1 MSKFDSARVGV
12 FDEESWEMIID
23 ALLYF
28 VQEQTAEM
36 EKRNLGDK
44 EWQWLSDYETLVNDI
59 QLYVVSQASKT
70 KS

>member
-28 VQEQTAEM
+28 VQEQTTEM
-36 EKRNLGDK
+36 KKHNLGDK

-59 QLYVVSQASKT
+59 QLYVVAQANKT

>member
-28 VQEQTAEM
+28 VQEQTTEM
-36 EKRNLGDK
+36 KKRNLGDK